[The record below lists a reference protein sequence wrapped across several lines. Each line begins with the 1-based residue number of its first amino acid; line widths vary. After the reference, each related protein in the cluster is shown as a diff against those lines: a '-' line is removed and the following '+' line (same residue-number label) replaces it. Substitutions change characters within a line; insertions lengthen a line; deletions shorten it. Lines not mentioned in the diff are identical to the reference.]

1 MSDDP
6 ERTSGEAEKTMTPV
20 GRRSWGPDE
29 DSADDDRPERPAHRA
44 ARAADDD
51 DGSDEDTA
59 GAGEKTDDT
68 VDTDARADQ
77 KGTDVTDS
85 TDQPKK
91 AAEPAKTEPAAGEP
105 ATGDR
110 DGTADRP
117 TERDGD
123 ESRER
128 AEGAEQ
134 GRDAD
139 ASTGTPNERTTAPRP
154 TPRPSGQ
161 QSAPAPKPAG
171 QRQSPAPRSTAPA
184 QPGRTPAQ
192 SSRTQGQGE
201 RRPAPAAQSGASGE
215 RYSAGELIA
224 QLTPAS
230 PPKARTGWRARFGLA
245 PTQRELDEDRDT
257 EVAKTVFTR
266 PVTIMVANPKGGA
279 GKTPTALLLAAAF
292 GLARGGGVVAWDNN
306 ELRGTMPDRSASPH
320 RRNVRDL
327 LESMARLQRS
337 DAQFTDLAHFLNH
350 QASGTFYTLGSAQ
363 TSDRVISDQDF
374 REVHDV
380 FARFF
385 QVIIT
390 DTGNNEAAPNWLAA
404 AKVADCLVVPTKW
417 RSDSLIPAARML
429 ETLQDAHPEL
439 LKRTVIAATN
449 GPADTQTK
457 VKANGASWFGSSH
470 PIVEIPTDPHIA
482 EGGVIDYAQLKPATR
497 RAALQLAAEVSRR
510 LSADDRD

>member
-6 ERTSGEAEKTMTPV
+6 KRTSGDAEETVTPV

-29 DSADDDRPERPAHRA
+29 DSTDDDRPERPAHRA
-44 ARAADDD
+44 ARAADDESEQAATD
-51 DGSDEDTA
+51 QTKDSVTQTSADQQGTDEP
-59 GAGEKTDDT
+59 GAGEDPKPSTDPDRP
-68 VDTDARADQ
+68 AA
-77 KGTDVTDS
+77 KDVTDTS
-85 TDQPKK
+85 GDKPTD
-91 AAEPAKTEPAAGEP
+91 E
-105 ATGDR
+105 
-110 DGTADRP
+110 P
-117 TERDGD
+117 TERAADKPADRGT
-123 ESRER
+123 EKPAER
-128 AEGAEQ
+128 ATDKAAAEKPGAEKP
-134 GRDAD
+134 GAKAAD
-139 ASTGTPNERTTAPRP
+139 ERP
-154 TPRPSGQ
+154 TAPRPSGQ
-161 QSAPAPKPAG
+161 QSAPAPKPT
-171 QRQSPAPRSTAPA
+171 RPQSAPAPRPQSQAP
-184 QPGRTPAQ
+184 QGRTPDQ
-192 SSRTQGQGE
+192 PRTETERPRSQPGQPG
-201 RRPAPAAQSGASGE
+201 QSGE

-245 PTQRELDEDRDT
+245 PTQRELDENRDT

-327 LESMARLQRS
+327 LESMERLQRS

-363 TSDRVISDQDF
+363 TSERVISDQDF

-385 QVIIT
+385 QVIVT
-390 DTGNNEAAPNWLAA
+390 DTGNNEAAPNWVAA
-404 AKVADCLVVPTKW
+404 AEVADCLVVPTKW

-470 PIVEIPTDPHIA
+470 PIVEIPTDPHLA

-497 RAALQLAAEVSRR
+497 RAALQLAAEVARR
-510 LSADDRD
+510 LSASDRD